1 MRSAVSSAACCAR
14 FCTPELGTVGP
25 VGGMGQELLV
35 AGLALLLA
43 GSGGQDGGWMMG
55 AGKAACAGTIAACG
69 GGGCNACKGVACG
82 CDCCWDWGGD
92 GRPDVDDREGLAEPK
107 FRPRCLCI
115 VSSSERVW
123 MEKVKRK
130 IKEKVQRY

>member
-1 MRSAVSSAACCAR
+1 M
-14 FCTPELGTVGP
+14 GP
-25 VGGMGQELLV
+25 AGGMGQELLV

-43 GSGGQDGGWMMG
+43 GSRGRDGGWMMG
-55 AGKAACAGTIAACG
+55 AGEATHAGGWGTIAACG
-69 GGGCNACKGVACG
+69 GGGCDACEGAACG
-82 CDCCWDWGGD
+82 CNCCWDWGGD
-92 GRPDVDDREGLAEPK
+92 GRPDVDNCKGPAEPK

-130 IKEKVQRY
+130 IKEKVRRY